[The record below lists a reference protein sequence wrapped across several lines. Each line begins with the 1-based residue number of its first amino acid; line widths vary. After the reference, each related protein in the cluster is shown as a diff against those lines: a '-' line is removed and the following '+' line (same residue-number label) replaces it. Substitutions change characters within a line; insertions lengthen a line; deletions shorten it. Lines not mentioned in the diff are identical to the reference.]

1 MKHAFLD
8 KYSDLKSIIHR
19 VDPRV
24 KVIFFFVL
32 ILVIVSTP
40 PQELIKF
47 SGYFLMLLILLL
59 LSRIPLLY
67 VFARSL
73 VIIPFV
79 LLTAIFIPFFKGGE
93 VAGSYNFLTLNLT
106 ISYKGILIFQNIL
119 IKSWLSVL
127 SLTILTST
135 TKFSSLLKALET
147 LKVPRVIIL
156 IASFFYRYIFL
167 LIDQIMKIK
176 NARDSRSFKKNPV
189 YQFKIIGYMIGELF
203 IRTYERAE
211 RIYLA
216 MVSRG
221 FSGTIHTLESFKINR
236 FDLYFLGS
244 LIVIIFFIRLWR

>member
-1 MKHAFLD
+1 MKHSFLD
-8 KYSDLKSIIHR
+8 KYSDLGSIIHCL
-19 VDPRV
+19 DPRV

-40 PQELIKF
+40 PQETVRFL
-47 SGYFLMLLILLL
+47 GYFLMLLVLVL
-59 LSRIPLLY
+59 LSRIPLPF
-67 VFARSL
+67 VFVRSL

-93 VAGSYNFLTLNLT
+93 VAGSYNFLTLHLT
-106 ISYKGILIFQNIL
+106 ISHKGILIFQNIL

-135 TKFSSLLKALET
+135 TKFSFLLKALET
-147 LKVPRVIIL
+147 LKIPRVLIL
-156 IASFFYRYIFL
+156 IASFFYRYMFL
-167 LIDQIMKIK
+167 LVDQIMKIK

-189 YQFKIIGYMIGELF
+189 YQFKVIGYMIGELF

-216 MVSRG
+216 MLSRG
-221 FSGTIHTLESFKINR
+221 FNGTIYTVESFKINR
-236 FDLYFLGS
+236 MDLFFSGCLMTILFL
-244 LIVIIFFIRLWR
+244 IRLWR

>member
-24 KVIFFFVL
+24 KVIFFFLL

-40 PQELIKF
+40 PQQLVKF
-47 SGYFLMLLILLL
+47 AGYFLILLILLL

-79 LLTAIFIPFFKGGE
+79 LLIAIFIPFFRGGE
-93 VAGSYNFLTLNLT
+93 IAGSYNFLTLNLT
-106 ISYKGILIFQNIL
+106 ISQKGILIFQNIL
-119 IKSWLSVL
+119 FKSWLSVL

-135 TKFSSLLKALET
+135 TKFSSLLKALEI
-147 LKVPRVIIL
+147 LKIPRVLIL

-167 LIDQIMKIK
+167 LVDQIMKIK

-189 YQFKIIGYMIGELF
+189 YQFKIIGHMIGELF

-221 FSGTIHTLESFKINR
+221 FNGTIYTLESFKIR
-236 FDLYFLGS
+236 TFDLCFLGS
-244 LIVIIFFIRLWR
+244 LIIILFFIRLWR

>member
-1 MKHAFLD
+1 MKHSFLD
-8 KYSDLKSIIHR
+8 KYSDLGSIIHR
-19 VDPRV
+19 LDPRV
-24 KVIFFFVL
+24 KLIFFFVL

-40 PQELIKF
+40 PQELVKF
-47 SGYFLMLLILLL
+47 SGYFLILFILVL
-59 LSRIPLLY
+59 LSRIPLPF

-93 VAGSYNFLTLNLT
+93 VAGSYNFLTLHLT
-106 ISYKGILIFQNIL
+106 ISHKGILIFQNIL

-135 TKFSSLLKALET
+135 TKFSSLLKALEI
-147 LKVPRVIIL
+147 LKIPRVMIL
-156 IASFFYRYIFL
+156 IASFFYRYMFL
-167 LIDQIMKIK
+167 LVDELMRIK

-189 YQFKIIGYMIGELF
+189 YQFKVIGYMIGELF

-216 MVSRG
+216 MLSRG
-221 FSGTIHTLESFKINR
+221 FNGTIYTLESFKINR
-236 FDLYFLGS
+236 MDLFFSGCLMTILFL
-244 LIVIIFFIRLWR
+244 IRLWR